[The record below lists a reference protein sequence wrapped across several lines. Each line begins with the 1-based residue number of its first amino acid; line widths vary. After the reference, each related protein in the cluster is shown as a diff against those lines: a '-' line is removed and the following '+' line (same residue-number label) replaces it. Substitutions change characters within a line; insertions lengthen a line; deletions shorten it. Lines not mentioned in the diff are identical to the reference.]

1 SRGLGAVL
9 CQKDKGGH
17 LCPISF
23 ASSGLSKTQQ
33 SYGPMEV
40 EALACVYAVRHFHTY
55 IFGCAVTILTDHNAL
70 TYLLRQVEPIPRLQR
85 WILTLDQYNVNW
97 VYRKGTSNA
106 VADALSRRYRSSEE
120 SAKAQSKLIEL
131 DSVSDFTQKGK
142 WDKLWAYCWVKAM
155 TTRST
160 NREQVE
166 KEPDVVSEVVEKPK
180 RGGQEKS
187 SVSVNTWRE
196 RDAAAIRDSQMSDGD
211 LKLIMELLEQQ
222 PYSLNKKG
230 LEGYFLKEGVLYV
243 ASDNE
248 QDSLVVPT
256 DQRRVLMWELHNAPT
271 GGHFGW

>member
-1 SRGLGAVL
+1 
-9 CQKDKGGH
+9 
-17 LCPISF
+17 
-23 ASSGLSKTQQ
+23 SGLSKSQQ

-106 VADALSRRYRSSEE
+106 VADALLRRYGSSEE

-166 KEPDVVSEVVEKPK
+166 KEPDVVSEVKEKPK
-180 RGGQEKS
+180 RKEQEKR

-196 RDAAAIRDSQMSDGD
+196 RDAAAIRDRQMKDRE
-211 LKLIMELLEQQ
+211 LK
-222 PYSLNKKG
+222 
-230 LEGYFLKEGVLYV
+230 
-243 ASDNE
+243 
-248 QDSLVVPT
+248 
-256 DQRRVLMWELHNAPT
+256 
-271 GGHFGW
+271 